1 MLGEALR
8 NITKNER
15 ERRENIMTL
24 GIPRGG
30 VIVGNMVAKKLSSEF
45 DIIIPRKL
53 RAPHTEEVAIG
64 AVMED
69 GYFYLNHEIVRELSI
84 SQDYIEKEKSI
95 QINEIKRRTAIY
107 RNRTDTIATRIR
119 HKNNIV
125 LVDDGVATGATAIV
139 TARWIKTINSN
150 CLIIAVPIAP
160 KDSINLLRKEA
171 NHIEVI
177 ASPSSSN
184 FKSVGQYY
192 RDFKPVTDEQVIN
205 IMKPSKEM

>member
-1 MLGEALR
+1 
-8 NITKNER
+8 
-15 ERRENIMTL
+15 MTL

-45 DIIIPRKL
+45 DIIISRKL

-69 GYFYLNHEIVRELSI
+69 GYVYLNREIVRELSI

-107 RNRTDTIATRIR
+107 RNRTDTITTRIR
-119 HKNNIV
+119 DKNNIV
-125 LVDDGVATGATAIV
+125 LVDDGVATGATVIV
-139 TARWIKTINSN
+139 TARWIKTINPN

-160 KDSINLLRKEA
+160 KDTINLLRKEA

-177 ASPSSSN
+177 TSPSSSN

-192 RDFKPVTDEQVIN
+192 RDFEPVTDEQVIN
-205 IMKPSKEM
+205 IMKSSKEM

>member
-1 MLGEALR
+1 
-8 NITKNER
+8 
-15 ERRENIMTL
+15 MTL

-45 DIIIPRKL
+45 DIIISRKL

-69 GYFYLNHEIVRELSI
+69 GYFYLNREIVRELSI

-107 RNRTDTIATRIR
+107 RNRTDTITTRIR
-119 HKNNIV
+119 DKNNIV
-125 LVDDGVATGATAIV
+125 LVDDGVATGATVIV
-139 TARWIKTINSN
+139 TARWIKTINPN

-177 ASPSSSN
+177 TSPSSSN

>member
-1 MLGEALR
+1 
-8 NITKNER
+8 
-15 ERRENIMTL
+15 MTL

-53 RAPHTEEVAIG
+53 RAPYTEEVAIG

-69 GYFYLNHEIVRELSI
+69 GYFYLNREIVRELSI

-107 RNRTDTIATRIR
+107 CNGTDTIATRIR
-119 HKNNIV
+119 DKNNIV
-125 LVDDGVATGATAIV
+125 LVDDGVATGATVIV
-139 TARWIKTINSN
+139 TARWIKRINPN

-160 KDSINLLRKEA
+160 KDSINLLRKEV

-177 ASPSSSN
+177 TSPSSSN

-192 RDFKPVTDEQVIN
+192 RDFEPVTDEQVIN
-205 IMKPSKEM
+205 IMRPSKEMQRINDQ

>member
-1 MLGEALR
+1 
-8 NITKNER
+8 
-15 ERRENIMTL
+15 MTL

-45 DIIIPRKL
+45 DIIISRKL

-69 GYFYLNHEIVRELSI
+69 GYVYLNREIIRELSI

-119 HKNNIV
+119 DKNNIV
-125 LVDDGVATGATAIV
+125 LVDDGVATGATVIV
-139 TARWIKTINSN
+139 TARWIKTINPN

-177 ASPSSSN
+177 TSPSSSN

-205 IMKPSKEM
+205 IMNHQRKCKE

>member
-1 MLGEALR
+1 
-8 NITKNER
+8 
-15 ERRENIMTL
+15 MTL

-45 DIIIPRKL
+45 DIIISRKL

-69 GYFYLNHEIVRELSI
+69 GYFYLNREIVRELSI

-119 HKNNIV
+119 DKNNIV
-125 LVDDGVATGATAIV
+125 LVDDGVATGATVIV
-139 TARWIKTINSN
+139 TARWIKTINPN

-160 KDSINLLRKEA
+160 KDTINLLRKEA

-177 ASPSSSN
+177 TSPSSSN

-192 RDFKPVTDEQVIN
+192 RDFEPVTDEQVIN
-205 IMKPSKEM
+205 IMKSSKEM

>member
-1 MLGEALR
+1 
-8 NITKNER
+8 
-15 ERRENIMTL
+15 MTL

-30 VIVGNMVAKKLSSEF
+30 VIVGNIVAKKLSSEF

-53 RAPHTEEVAIG
+53 RAPYTEEVAIG

-69 GYFYLNHEIVRELSI
+69 GYVYLNREIVRELSI

-119 HKNNIV
+119 DKNNIV
-125 LVDDGVATGATAIV
+125 LVDDGVATGATVIV
-139 TARWIKTINSN
+139 TARWIKTINPN

-177 ASPSSSN
+177 TSPSSSN

>member
-1 MLGEALR
+1 
-8 NITKNER
+8 
-15 ERRENIMTL
+15 MTL

-45 DIIIPRKL
+45 DIIISRKL

-69 GYFYLNHEIVRELSI
+69 GYVYLNREIVRELSI

-107 RNRTDTIATRIR
+107 RNRTDTITTRIR
-119 HKNNIV
+119 DKNNIV
-125 LVDDGVATGATAIV
+125 LVDDGVATGATVIV
-139 TARWIKTINSN
+139 TARWIKTINPN

-177 ASPSSSN
+177 TSPSSSN

>member
-1 MLGEALR
+1 M
-8 NITKNER
+8 TKNER

-30 VIVGNMVAKKLSSEF
+30 VIVGNIVAKKLSSEF

-69 GYFYLNHEIVRELSI
+69 GYVYLNREIVRELSI

-119 HKNNIV
+119 HKNSIV

-139 TARWIKTINSN
+139 TARWIKTINPN

-177 ASPSSSN
+177 TSPSSSN